1 MPDMAVNKTDLF
13 LWGLHTAGVG
23 EAEIKQI
30 NIWKYQVVT
39 STTEKKWNRKW
50 ESCEG
55 GTVF

>member
-1 MPDMAVNKTDLF
+1 MPDMAMNKTDLS
-13 LWGLHTAGVG
+13 LWSLYTVGVG

-50 ESCEG
+50 EYWEG
-55 GTVF
+55 GPVF